1 MNDTKILTD
10 NNVDLNKSLEL
21 FGDMKT
27 YNQML
32 EEFLSQ
38 VDGKLKEA
46 EKFKNISDLVNY
58 EVIVHSLKSDF
69 KYFGAFDTAELFYKH
84 ELAAKEPNPDFIN
97 QDFNHLIEEATRMIN
112 VFKKYMGA
120 DIQVTANSASVPPVQ
135 IANTINGKTII
146 VVDDSNI
153 IRTFAEK
160 VFKDEYNVVLAKDG
174 EEAISLVSNSNR
186 DNIMCMLLDLNM
198 PRVNGFEVLDYFK
211 NNNLFEEVPVSIIT
225 GMNDEETIRKA
236 FAYPIIDMI
245 QKPFSEEKVRDV
257 TIKTIARK
265 ANKGS

>member
-1 MNDTKILTD
+1 VNDTKILTD
-10 NNVDLNKSLEL
+10 NNIDLKKSLEL

-38 VDGKLKEA
+38 VEDKLKEA
-46 EKFKNISDLVNY
+46 EKYKNLSDLQNY

-69 KYFGAFDTAELFYKH
+69 KYFGAFDTAEFFYKH
-84 ELAAKEPNPDFIN
+84 ELAAKEPNPTFIN
-97 QDFNHLIEEATRMIN
+97 DNFNTLIEEANKTIN

-120 DIQVTANSASVPPVQ
+120 DTSVSNNEEVKPVT
-135 IANTINGKTII
+135 TINGKTII
-146 VVDDSNI
+146 IVDDSNI

-160 VFKDEYNVVLAKDG
+160 VFISEYNVVLANDG
-174 EEAISLVSNSNR
+174 EEAISLVSNSNH

-198 PRVNGFEVLDYFK
+198 PKVNGFEVLDYFK
-211 NNNLFEEVPVSIIT
+211 ANNLFDEIPVSIIT
-225 GMNDEETIRKA
+225 GLNDEQTIQRA
-236 FAYPIIDMI
+236 FTYPIIDMI

-257 TIKTIARK
+257 TLKTIERK
-265 ANKGS
+265 K